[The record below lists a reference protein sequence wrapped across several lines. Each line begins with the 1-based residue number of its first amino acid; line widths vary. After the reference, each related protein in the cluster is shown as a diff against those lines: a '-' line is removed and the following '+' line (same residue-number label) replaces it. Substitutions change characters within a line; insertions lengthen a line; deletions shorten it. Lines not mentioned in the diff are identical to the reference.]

1 MKALVYTGPHAME
14 VRDVADPTPAASDE
28 LLIRVEACGICGSD
42 MHAWHGH
49 DDRRPAPLVLGHEA
63 VGTIVEGDRAG
74 TRVAVNPLVT
84 CQTCEHCLSGRE
96 NLCFTRQIISM
107 PPREGAFSQFI
118 AVPERN
124 LVAVPDHVKPVAA
137 SLTEPLACGWH
148 AVRLADQA
156 MFKPMAEARVLVLG
170 GGAIGLGAALAE
182 ALVPDYHVLAV
193 GRTTG
198 ALEDIDDLIQA
209 KGGSA
214 TLAPM
219 DICETPAMAQLCR
232 SIYDRW
238 GKVDLWCHTAI
249 HAAPLAPV
257 NHIDVKDFSRSMKV
271 NVEATSQLISFVA
284 PLLGTEGQAVFFD
297 DTGASG
303 KFFGSYGASKAA
315 IMYLA
320 EGMYADLKDTGID
333 VQVINPGFIKTRLTD
348 KNDFQMPFIM
358 EPDEAA
364 EVFFNHMK
372 LGGFKRSFPR
382 LFSWLFRGSQFLPD
396 WAYYRIFSSGG

>member
-170 GGAIGLGAALAE
+170 GGAIGLGAALA
-182 ALVPDYHVLAV
+182 L
-193 GRTTG
+193 RIFG
-198 ALEDIDDLIQA
+198 ATDIWIA
-209 KGGSA
+209 
-214 TLAPM
+214 
-219 DICETPAMAQLCR
+219 ETNEVR
-232 SIYDRW
+232 
-238 GKVDLWCHTAI
+238 
-249 HAAPLAPV
+249 HAALNKAG
-257 NHIDVKDFSRSMKV
+257 DF
-271 NVEATSQLISFVA
+271 
-284 PLLGTEGQAVFFD
+284 
-297 DTGASG
+297 
-303 KFFGSYGASKAA
+303 
-315 IMYLA
+315 
-320 EGMYADLKDTGID
+320 
-333 VQVINPGFIKTRLTD
+333 
-348 KNDFQMPFIM
+348 
-358 EPDEAA
+358 
-364 EVFFNHMK
+364 
-372 LGGFKRSFPR
+372 
-382 LFSWLFRGSQFLPD
+382 
-396 WAYYRIFSSGG
+396 